1 MYQYCNH
8 QRQREKEGMMRAV
21 EILNKKDNEKR
32 AREARKERM
41 REDRRKAKDEEQDAQ
56 FAALKDAQALKHEGS
71 GKPWWKPW

>member
-32 AREARKERM
+32 AREAR
-41 REDRRKAKDEEQDAQ
+41 REARRKAKDEEQDRQ
-56 FAALKDAQALKHEGS
+56 LAALKDAQALKQEGS
-71 GKPWWKPW
+71 GKSWWKPW